1 MHFCTRLPWKR
12 FNEAQGLFI
21 RIITCFPGEPEE
33 EGIKV
38 TAEEEDGVKHEEVCD
53 ENDDTMEEPMVIDT
67 ENIVEPEVDEI
78 TEDDSEAD
86 EVTEVD
92 CEVDSEVEDGVESVA
107 ADEDDEDTVDSEVDQ
122 GGFDSTADFGGSD
135 VEEIEAMEDSEEE
148 EEEEKI
154 TRPNVSIRFT

>member
-21 RIITCFPGEPEE
+21 KIITFFPGEPE

-38 TAEEEDGVKHEEVCD
+38 TAEEEEDGVKHEQVYD

-67 ENIVEPEVDEI
+67 ENIVEPEVDEV
-78 TEDDSEAD
+78 TEDDSEVD

-92 CEVDSEVEDGVESVA
+92 SEVDDGVESVA
-107 ADEDDEDTVDSEVDQ
+107 ADEDDEDTVDSEVDH

>member
-21 RIITCFPGEPEE
+21 RKITFFPGEPE

-38 TAEEEDGVKHEEVCD
+38 TAEEEEDGVKHEEVCD

-67 ENIVEPEVDEI
+67 ENIV
-78 TEDDSEAD
+78 DSEVD

-92 CEVDSEVEDGVESVA
+92 SEVAEVDSEVEDGVESVT
-107 ADEDDEDTVDSEVDQ
+107 ADEDDEETVDSEVDQ

-148 EEEEKI
+148 EEEEEKI